1 MLLRSVLRSPT
12 AAAAALGRR
21 RLLATVPGAAG
32 KPRVVILGTGWG
44 GYRLAQTIDKKKY
57 DVRIVSPSNHFLFT
71 PYLPQTAVGT
81 LEFRVVQEPIRT
93 IPGACSPTAKP
104 SIGHCRPPASLLR
117 LRRFTAAPPRP
128 PTIPSSSHCWS
139 PTPVTSTH
147 PLRAPAHPSAHHM
160 HSPLPVHHPHLPTH
174 THPQKRN

>member
-1 MLLRSVLRSPT
+1 MLLRSVLRSPA

-21 RLLATVPGAAG
+21 RLLATAASGAAG

-44 GYRLAQTIDKKKY
+44 GYRLAQTIDKTKY

-93 IPGACSPTAKP
+93 IPGACSPTGEA
-104 SIGHCRPPASLLR
+104 IDRT
-117 LRRFTAAPPRP
+117 RRSDT
-128 PTIPSSSHCWS
+128 
-139 PTPVTSTH
+139 
-147 PLRAPAHPSAHHM
+147 
-160 HSPLPVHHPHLPTH
+160 
-174 THPQKRN
+174 

>member
-1 MLLRSVLRSPT
+1 MLLRSVFRSPT

-128 PTIPSSSHCWS
+128 PTSARPLILPPITCIPHF
-139 PTPVTSTH
+139 PSTI
-147 PLRAPAHPSAHHM
+147 
-160 HSPLPVHHPHLPTH
+160 PHLPAH